1 MSKSSLSVFLLVVIS
16 IAVKGN
22 DRTDSL
28 IQLLNKELDRKDIY
42 INQKLERIHK
52 LRLESE
58 NAPINNL
65 RKQFDLY
72 NKLYHEYK
80 FFQYDSA
87 FAYGRKLLLTAYRL
101 KNRSL
106 IDYARTKLAF
116 IFISSGMFKE
126 TLDSTSVINVKN
138 LPDSSKVSFYWVMS
152 RTYSDLNNYN
162 KRSFYQKQYAALCT
176 QYIDS
181 ALALTNPASSYYLYL
196 VGAKHLREGRYPQ
209 ALETITRLL
218 KMKLT
223 LHEIAG
229 DYCDLSMAN
238 YILND
243 HEKAIQYG
251 ALSSIADIRSAT
263 RETVAMYTLAKLLYE
278 KGDTKNAYRFIKQA
292 LEDAEFYGALQ
303 RKVEISSILP
313 VIAASELNEVEWHR
327 KIWSQFGIAISL
339 FSLVVIAFAFII
351 FKQLRKI
358 QQADIRINNINHK
371 LVEANKIKEEYL
383 GYYFTVTSDYLT
395 KIEDFKKSINNKL
408 LNKKYDDIRLVLNNI
423 HHQKEREDLYRS
435 FDEVFIKLFPDFVNN
450 FNTLFKPEDKFI
462 LNDNQILNTEL
473 RIFALIRMGIN
484 DSEKI
489 ARILD
494 YSLNTIYTYKTRV
507 KSKSIIPNEEF
518 EKRVMEIKSA

>member
-1 MSKSSLSVFLLVVIS
+1 MDKTLLSIILVLSLASF
-16 IAVKGN
+16 ARGN

-42 INQKLERIHK
+42 IEQKLERIHK
-52 LRLESE
+52 LRLEAE

-65 RKQFDLY
+65 KKQFDLY

-101 KNRSL
+101 KDRSL
-106 IDYARTKLAF
+106 VDYARTKLAF

-126 TLDSTSVINVKN
+126 TLDSTSVINAKN
-138 LPDSSKVSFYWVMS
+138 LPDSSKISFYWVMS
-152 RTYSDLNNYN
+152 RTYSDLNSYN

-181 ALALTNPASSYYLYL
+181 ALALTNPASSYYFYL
-196 VGAKHLREGRYPQ
+196 VGAKHLREGRYQQ
-209 ALETITRLL
+209 ALETITQLL

-229 DYCDLSMAN
+229 DYCDLSMAS
-238 YILND
+238 YVLND

-292 LEDAEFYGALQ
+292 LDDAEFYGALQ

-313 VIAASELNEVEWHR
+313 VIAATELNEAEWRR
-327 KIWSQFGIAISL
+327 KIWSQYGIAISI
-339 FSLVVIAFAFII
+339 FSLMAIAFAFII

-358 QQADIRINNINHK
+358 QQADIHINNINHK

-395 KIEDFKKSINNKL
+395 KIEDFKKSIHNKL
-408 LNKKYDDIRLVLNNI
+408 QTKKYDEIRFVLNNI

-435 FDEVFIKLFPDFVNN
+435 FDKVFIKLFPDFINN
-450 FNTLFKPEDKFI
+450 FNSFFKPEDRFI
-462 LNDNQILNTEL
+462 LADNQILNTEL
-473 RIFALIRMGIN
+473 RIFALIRMGIH